1 MKLLTILLLVLMA
14 SAGLM
19 AQTAIAPAVGDG
31 SQNNPWEIASL
42 ENLYWIAAG
51 DDVVPT
57 PDQST
62 RWASHYIQTTDID
75 ASETSSWF
83 AGEGWSSIGYWL
95 NLEDNYPFTGSY
107 NGQEH
112 TIDALYINRPDT
124 DFLGLWGFLDG
135 AYIENLGVTNVD
147 INGNFNIGGLVGEQS
162 WSTISNSYSTGSVS
176 GTWCI
181 GGLVGSQTSD
191 STINNSYSTGSVSGY
206 GIVGGLVGGQSGS
219 TISNSYSTGSV
230 SGALFVGGLVGARSS
245 STINNSYST
254 GIVSGDNYVG
264 GLVGWNRNNSTISN
278 SYSTGNVNG
287 DYYVGGL
294 VGVQDTSTIT
304 NSYSTGSVSGNSNV
318 GGLAGSQ
325 VDSTTYNSYW
335 NTDTSGQTTSYGGE
349 GRTTAEMTYPYA
361 DNTYVGWDFIEIWAP
376 DENYDFNDG
385 YPYLREPVVSVE
397 DDIIAVVEPAR
408 LSNFPNP
415 FNPETRI
422 LFSIPRDVE
431 KLDLKI
437 YNIRGQLVR
446 RLIPSTPYPAGEH
459 QIVWDGLD
467 ERGRP
472 AGSGIFFSRMSTPDY
487 TETRKMLLLK

>member
-1 MKLLTILLLVLMA
+1 MA

-176 GTWCI
+176 G
-181 GGLVGSQTSD
+181 
-191 STINNSYSTGSVSGY
+191 
-206 GIVGGLVGGQSGS
+206 
-219 TISNSYSTGSV
+219 
-230 SGALFVGGLVGARSS
+230 ALFVGGLVGARSS

-264 GLVGWNRNNSTISN
+264 GLVGWNRNDSTISN